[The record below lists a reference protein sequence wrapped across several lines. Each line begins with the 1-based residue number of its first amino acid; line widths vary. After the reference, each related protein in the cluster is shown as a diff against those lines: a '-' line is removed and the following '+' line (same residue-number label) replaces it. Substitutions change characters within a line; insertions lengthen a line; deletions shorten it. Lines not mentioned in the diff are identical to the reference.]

1 MPRRPQV
8 KPITG
13 IDDPRYVKALSH
25 PLRIRILAM
34 LEESQASPVQLAQHL
49 EATLGTIAYHV
60 RALENF
66 GLIELVSTHQRRG
79 ATEHVYAARPHP
91 RISDEAWGKASGV
104 TKQVF
109 IDSLLAQFHQYA
121 KQSAARG
128 GFDRADAHGT
138 RTSLKLDEKGWA
150 QLSAAATRWLG
161 EVHQIE
167 EEATGRLARTGEMP
181 FDVGLI
187 MLLFEAVPFSRV
199 GTGES
204 GATGASHT
212 PSTAQISN

>member
-25 PLRIRILAM
+25 PLRIRILAL
-34 LEESQASPVQLAQHL
+34 LEESEASPVQLAQHL

-91 RISDEAWGKASGV
+91 RISDEAWAQASSV

-128 GFDRADAHGT
+128 GFDRADAHGA
-138 RTSLKLDEKGWA
+138 RTSLKLDETGWA

-161 EVHQIE
+161 EVQEIE
-167 EEATGRLARTGEMP
+167 DQAKARLARSDEMP

-187 MLLFEAVPFSRV
+187 LLLFEAVPFSRV
-199 GTGES
+199 GPEER
-204 GATGASHT
+204 GATGAAQAG
-212 PSTAQISN
+212 STAQISN